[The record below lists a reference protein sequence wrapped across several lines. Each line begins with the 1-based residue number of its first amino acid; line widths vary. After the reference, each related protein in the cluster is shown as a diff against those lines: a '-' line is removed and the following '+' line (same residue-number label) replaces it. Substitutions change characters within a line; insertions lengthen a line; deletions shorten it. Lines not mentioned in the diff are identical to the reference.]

1 MADQRQGVTPAQHD
15 VLDFLD
21 KYRGEWAG
29 LYPTAADQSFAAQT
43 TAARAAAR
51 GVPETHKRKLTIEA
65 AARLIDVAERLTKG
79 QTR

>member
-1 MADQRQGVTPAQHD
+1 MDDQRQGVTPAQHD

-21 KYRGEWAG
+21 KYREDWAG
-29 LYPTAADQSFAAQT
+29 LYTTQEQASAAEVTAMR
-43 TAARAAAR
+43 AAREKAPDR
-51 GVPETHKRKLTIEA
+51 KRILSIEA